1 MLAAVILAYLERTMN
16 RVKSR
21 VIVAL
26 LGAAL
31 AGTTLLSACGH
42 KGPLYLPDDSKKA
55 QTQDDT
61 KKEPKKEEAK

>member
-1 MLAAVILAYLERTMN
+1 MN

-31 AGTTLLSACGH
+31 AGTSLLSACGH
-42 KGPLYLPDDSKKA
+42 KGPLYLPDDA
-55 QTQDDT
+55 
-61 KKEPKKEEAK
+61 KKEQKKEEAK

>member
-1 MLAAVILAYLERTMN
+1 MLTAVILAHLERTMN

-21 VIVAL
+21 VIIAL

-42 KGPLYLPDDSKKA
+42 KGPLYLPD
-55 QTQDDT
+55 TT
-61 KKEPKKEEAK
+61 KKEQKKEEAK